1 MKKHNQL
8 GVIQTAAIIAVVA
21 SVLCLLLLVTTL
33 VFYMGK
39 ADLQKNMDAKVEK
52 ALAIEVKKVEA
63 TKEAELAEKEKS
75 PTKTYTGP
83 STIGSISFNYPKTYS
98 GYVEESQSSSS
109 NKLNGFFHPN
119 IVPKD
124 DPKILF
130 ALRVQ
135 VVGTA
140 YESVLK
146 TYANYINSGK
156 AQAKPFTAAAVPDVL
171 GTRIDGEI
179 ASGGKQG
186 SVILLPVRDKTLLLW
201 TESKESIPDFDTYV
215 VPSISFVP

>member
-8 GVIQTAAIIAVVA
+8 GVIQTAAIVAVVS
-21 SVLCLLLLVTTL
+21 SVLFVFSLIIAI

-39 ADLQKNMDAKVEK
+39 SDLQKNMDAKVAQ
-52 ALAIEVKKVEA
+52 ALVIETKKVE
-63 TKEAELAEKEKS
+63 TEKDAELAEKEKS
-75 PTKTYTGP
+75 PTKSYAGP
-83 STIGSISFNYPKTYS
+83 STIGSVTFNYPKTFS
-98 GYVEESQSSSS
+98 AYVEESQSGSTR
-109 NKLNGFFHPN
+109 LNGFFHPN

-124 DPKILF
+124 DPKVLF

-135 VVGTA
+135 VVSA
-140 YESVLK
+140 SYESELK
-146 TYANYINSGK
+146 SFGNAISSGK

-171 GTRIDGEI
+171 GTRIDGEV

-186 SVILLPVRDKTLLLW
+186 SLILLPVRDKTLRIW